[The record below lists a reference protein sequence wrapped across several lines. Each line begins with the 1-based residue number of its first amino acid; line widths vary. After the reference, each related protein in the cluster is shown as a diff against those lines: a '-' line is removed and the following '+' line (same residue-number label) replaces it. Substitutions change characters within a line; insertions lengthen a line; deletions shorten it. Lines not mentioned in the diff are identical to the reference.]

1 MEKQELIAIRKHLG
15 KTQTETARLLGVS
28 LKGVK
33 SFEQGWRKI
42 PIHVERQVL
51 FLLSLKEPPDKASKA
66 CWQVKR
72 CPMELREKCP
82 AWEFHAG
89 HLCWLVNGTMCAGE
103 SQDNWHEK
111 MKVCRDCKVF
121 KSRLSVLEELDD

>member
-15 KTQTETARLLGVS
+15 KTQKEMARLLGVS

-51 FLLSLKEPPDKASKA
+51 FLLSLKEPPDKTSKA

-72 CPMELREKCP
+72 CSMELREKCP
-82 AWEFHAG
+82 AW
-89 HLCWLVNGTMCAGE
+89 
-103 SQDNWHEK
+103 
-111 MKVCRDCKVF
+111 
-121 KSRLSVLEELDD
+121 